1 MLYDLKKDTWKI
13 HDLEHATLRV
23 SPNSTYKIYNAL
35 FGLEKQ
41 IISPEDSLI
50 PWNGNN
56 YPFEAWNADQTLPT
70 AMNASVNWY
79 FQAIDEQLGVSFVQE
94 YLQKMGYGNE
104 DLRGDF
110 SSYWMESSLKIS
122 PIEQVELLIRLQ
134 NQSLGFAPENVKA
147 VKDAIHI
154 SSSSFGNL
162 YGKTGTGRVNGQDIN
177 CLLYTLTL
185 PTNREV

>member
-1 MLYDLKKDTWKI
+1 MKQMKRRILNIASYQRPTLQKKLKSITAFLLTSVLLLGLAPFVSTYAADENHYLWNSSSKNCSKIDLTNYFGDYEGSFVLYDLKKDTWKI

-70 AMNASVNWY
+70 A
-79 FQAIDEQLGVSFVQE
+79 
-94 YLQKMGYGNE
+94 
-104 DLRGDF
+104 
-110 SSYWMESSLKIS
+110 
-122 PIEQVELLIRLQ
+122 
-134 NQSLGFAPENVKA
+134 
-147 VKDAIHI
+147 
-154 SSSSFGNL
+154 
-162 YGKTGTGRVNGQDIN
+162 
-177 CLLYTLTL
+177 CLLYTS
-185 PTNREV
+185 PSPRD